1 MECSAEVSSGRHGMV
16 LRVALGLGTAS
27 YGTAGMVRLG
37 ALRFGKSGL
46 GEAWQAWCDM
56 AS

>member
-1 MECSAEVSSGRHGMV
+1 MVRQARHGKVRYVVASSG
-16 LRVALGLGTAS
+16 AAS

-46 GEAWQAWCDM
+46 GEAWQAWCDL